1 MIDQINLKKFDEIY
15 NLTYL
20 SVQKFVICK
29 CSNIEDVNDIIQDIY
44 LEVIKNIEKLD
55 KVANIEAYI
64 LGIAKNKINKYY
76 GLLYRFKTLSI
87 FSLTNQDKEFVDNIP
102 DENDIE
108 TIIIKNADIDFIWD
122 FLRNKR
128 VIISKIFYLY
138 YNAGYTIKEISEYL
152 NLNESYIK
160 NSLYRTLK
168 ELQSICNKGGNNN
181 EK

>member
-1 MIDQINLKKFDEIY
+1 MIDQINLKKFDKIY

-29 CSNIEDVNDIIQDIY
+29 CANIEDANDIIQDIY

-55 KVANIEAYI
+55 AIENIESYI
-64 LGIAKNKINKYY
+64 LGIAKNKVNKYY
-76 GLLYRFKTLSI
+76 GLLYKFKTLSI
-87 FSLTNQDKEFVDNIP
+87 FNLSSQDKEFIDNIP
-102 DENDIE
+102 NEIDIE
-108 TIIIKNADIDFIWD
+108 RIILKNADVEFIWN
-122 FLRNKR
+122 FLKKKR
-128 VIISKIFYLY
+128 AIISKIFYLY
-138 YNAGYTIKEISEYL
+138 YNEGYTIKEIGEYL
-152 NLNESYIK
+152 NSKESYIK